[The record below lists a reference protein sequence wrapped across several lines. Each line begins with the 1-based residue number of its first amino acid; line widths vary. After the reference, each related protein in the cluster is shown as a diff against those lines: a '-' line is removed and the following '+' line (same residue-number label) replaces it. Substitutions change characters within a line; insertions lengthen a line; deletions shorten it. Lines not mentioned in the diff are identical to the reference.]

1 MTDPLLLDLPPSIE
15 TERLILRPPQA
26 GDGPLFHA
34 AVNESLTELRQFLGA
49 LPWIA
54 CEPSAE
60 SAEIYCRN
68 AQANFVARKD
78 LSLFVFERSSG
89 QLVGGVGLHRTVW
102 ATPKTEVGYWCRTS
116 KLGRGYVSE
125 AVATLTRFAFDQLG
139 VVRVELITDE
149 ANHASRRVADRCGF
163 TLEGTL
169 RHESRAPNGT
179 LRNTCV
185 YARFRSTA

>member
-26 GDGPLFHA
+26 GDGPTFHA
-34 AVNESLTELRQFLGA
+34 AVTESLVELRQFLGA

-54 CEPSAE
+54 GERTAE

-68 AQANFVARKD
+68 AHANFVARKD
-78 LSLFVFERSSG
+78 LSLFVFDKVSDD
-89 QLVGGVGLHRTVW
+89 LVGGVGLHRTVW

-116 KLGRGYVSE
+116 KLGKGYVSE
-125 AVATLTRFAFDQLG
+125 AVAILTRFALEQLG
-139 VVRVELITDE
+139 MARVELITDE

-163 TLEGTL
+163 TLEGIL
-169 RHESRAPNGT
+169 RHESRAPDGT
-179 LRNTCV
+179 LRDTCV
-185 YARFRSTA
+185 YARLPAMG

>member
-1 MTDPLLLDLPPSIE
+1 MTDPLLLDLPPSLN
-15 TERLILRPPQA
+15 TEHLVLRPPQA
-26 GDGPLFHA
+26 GDGPTFQA
-34 AVNESLTELRQFLGA
+34 AVAESLPELRRFLGA

-54 CEPSAE
+54 AEQTAE

-68 AQANFVARKD
+68 AHANFVARKD
-78 LSLFVFERSSG
+78 LSLFVFDKVG
-89 QLVGGVGLHRTVW
+89 GDLIGGVGLHRTVW
-102 ATPKTEVGYWCRTS
+102 ATPKTEVGYWCRSS

-125 AVATLTRFAFDQLG
+125 AVSALTRFAFTQLG
-139 VVRVELITDE
+139 MARVELITDE

-169 RHESRAPNGT
+169 RHESRAPDGT

-185 YARFRSTA
+185 YAQLAARP

>member
-15 TERLILRPPQA
+15 TERLILRPPRA
-26 GDGPLFHA
+26 GDGPTFYA
-34 AVNESLTELRQFLGA
+34 ALTESLCDLRQFLGA

-54 CEPSAE
+54 NEPSAE
-60 SAEIYCRN
+60 SAELYCRN
-68 AQANFVARKD
+68 AQANFGARKD
-78 LSLFVFERSSG
+78 LSMFVFDKADDA
-89 QLVGGVGLHRTVW
+89 LVGGVGLHRTVW
-102 ATPKTEVGYWCRTS
+102 ATPKTEVGYWCRS
-116 KLGRGYVSE
+116 SRLGRGYVSE
-125 AVATLTRFAFDQLG
+125 AVASLTAFAFKQLG
-139 VVRVELITDE
+139 MARVELITDE

-185 YARFRSTA
+185 YARFPSTG

>member
-26 GDGPLFHA
+26 GDGPMFCA
-34 AVNESLTELRQFLGA
+34 AVTESLPELRRFLGA

-54 CEPSAE
+54 TEPTDE

-68 AQANFVARKD
+68 AHANFVARKD
-78 LSLFVFERSSG
+78 LSLFVFDKTRG
-89 QLVGGVGLHRTVW
+89 DLIGGVGLHRTVW

-116 KLGRGYVSE
+116 KLGKGHVSE
-125 AVATLTRFAFDQLG
+125 AVSTLTSFAFEQLG
-139 VVRVELITDE
+139 MARVELITDA
-149 ANHASRRVADRCGF
+149 ANHASRRVAERCGF

-169 RHESRAPNGT
+169 RHESRASDGT
-179 LRNTCV
+179 LRDTCV
-185 YARFRSTA
+185 YARLTQKS

>member
-15 TERLILRPPQA
+15 TERLILRPPRA
-26 GDGPLFHA
+26 GDGPTFYA
-34 AVNESLTELRQFLGA
+34 ALTESLCDLRQFLGA

-54 CEPSAE
+54 NEPSAE
-60 SAEIYCRN
+60 SAEVYCRN

-78 LSLFVFERSSG
+78 LSMFVFDKADDA
-89 QLVGGVGLHRTVW
+89 LVGGVGLHRTVW
-102 ATPKTEVGYWCRTS
+102 ATPKTEVGYWCRS
-116 KLGRGYVSE
+116 SRLGRGYVSE
-125 AVATLTRFAFDQLG
+125 AVASLTAFAFKQLG
-139 VVRVELITDE
+139 MARVELITDE
-149 ANHASRRVADRCGF
+149 ANHASRRVAERCGF

-185 YARFRSTA
+185 YARLPTRN

>member
-15 TERLILRPPQA
+15 TERLILRPPRA
-26 GDGPLFHA
+26 GDGPAFYA
-34 AVNESLTELRQFLGA
+34 AVTESLDDLRQFLGA

-54 CEPSAE
+54 NEPSAE
-60 SAEIYCRN
+60 SAELYCRN

-78 LSLFVFERSSG
+78 LSLFVFDKADG
-89 QLVGGVGLHRTVW
+89 AFVGGVGLHRTVW
-102 ATPKTEVGYWCRTS
+102 ATPKTEVGYWCRS
-116 KLGRGYVSE
+116 SRLGRGYVSE
-125 AVATLTRFAFDQLG
+125 AVASLTAFAFKQLG
-139 VVRVELITDE
+139 MARVELITDE
-149 ANHASRRVADRCGF
+149 ANHASRRVAERCGF

-185 YARFRSTA
+185 YARFPSTG

>member
-15 TERLILRPPQA
+15 TERLVLRPPQA
-26 GDGPLFHA
+26 GDGPTFHA
-34 AVNESLTELRQFLGA
+34 AVAESVGELREFLGA

-54 CEPSAE
+54 GEQTAQ

-68 AQANFVARKD
+68 AHANFVARKD
-78 LSLFVFERSSG
+78 LSLFVFDKAG
-89 QLVGGVGLHRTVW
+89 GDLIGGVGLHRTVW
-102 ATPKTEVGYWCRTS
+102 ATPRTEVGYWCRSS

-125 AVATLTRFAFDQLG
+125 AVSALTRFAFTQLG
-139 VVRVELITDE
+139 MARVELITDE

-169 RHESRAPNGT
+169 RHESRAPDGT

-185 YARFRSTA
+185 YAQLPARP